1 MSRNEPSWRDR
12 YPDEVTCIRCLEVKD
27 VMELDRLLWCER
39 CRRRARDRAGWW
51 GWLFGLILAACVAVY
66 IWLVIRPTD
75 LVIGGWIATV
85 LATAWLGSKLGREVA
100 YGVMRFKNSKAV
112 DAVPPPPGE
121 APGED

>member
-1 MSRNEPSWRDR
+1 
-12 YPDEVTCIRCLEVKD
+12 
-27 VMELDRLLWCER
+27 MELDRLLWCER

-51 GWLFGLILAACVAVY
+51 GWLAGVILAACVAAY

-85 LATAWLGSKLGREVA
+85 LATAWLCSKLGREVA

-112 DAVPPPPGE
+112 DAAPPPGE
-121 APGED
+121 AAQQE